1 MKKYSKCIIQVM
13 IIIDV
18 DAEEKTMNLY
28 HRFMNHIV
36 NVPWQQNTKKHG
48 ITILDIL

>member
-36 NVPWQQNTKKHG
+36 NMYHG
-48 ITILDIL
+48 NKIPKNMVLPY